1 MLKIPKRLGERPQ
14 TGDQPPHLQFT
25 EQSPREIYEQMAQ
38 WALVDIPAGMPELSE
53 QPTRIS
59 VPTSRALWLDGS
71 IDAPA
76 KAFMP
81 PVGSREFAHLHADG
95 SWHLVVDDDL
105 VRHIDEQSWG
115 ERHPWYDRGVLEVL
129 VYAPRNLDEMTI
141 VQQLV
146 AASIAYASN
155 QRLLL
160 PEVAA

>member
-1 MLKIPKRLGERPQ
+1 MLKVPKRQGERPQ

-38 WALVDIPAGMPELSE
+38 WALVDIPAAIPALSE
-53 QPTRIS
+53 EPTRIS
-59 VPTSRALWLDGS
+59 VPTDESVA
-71 IDAPA
+71 APA

-81 PVGSREFAHLHADG
+81 PAGSREFAHLHADG

-105 VRHIDEQSWG
+105 VRHVDEQSWG
-115 ERHPWYDRGVLEVL
+115 ERHPWYDRGILEVL
-129 VYAPRNLDEMTI
+129 VYAPRDLGEMAI

-155 QRLLL
+155 QQLLL

>member
-1 MLKIPKRLGERPQ
+1 MLKIPKRQGERPQ

-25 EQSPREIYEQMAQ
+25 EQSPREIYEQMVQ

-81 PVGSREFAHLHADG
+81 PAGSREFAHLHADG

-105 VRHIDEQSWG
+105 VRQIDEQSWG
-115 ERHPWYDRGVLEVL
+115 ERHPWYDRGILEVL
-129 VYAPRNLDEMTI
+129 VYAPRDLDELPI
-141 VQQLV
+141 GQQLV
-146 AASIAYASN
+146 AAAIAHAS
-155 QRLLL
+155 QEQLLL
-160 PEVAA
+160 PELAA